1 MFGNEAF
8 GGGAER
14 MLQEILVLIK
24 DKKKTYYVG
33 GYSKYT
39 PIKYISAWET
49 VKSGPE
55 IGLCRRW
62 ETAFGKSM
70 TGTGKKIWTAY
81 WNGIREIILRVTI

>member
-49 VKSGPE
+49 DRDLKWV
-55 IGLCRRW
+55 C
-62 ETAFGKSM
+62 
-70 TGTGKKIWTAY
+70 
-81 WNGIREIILRVTI
+81 WN